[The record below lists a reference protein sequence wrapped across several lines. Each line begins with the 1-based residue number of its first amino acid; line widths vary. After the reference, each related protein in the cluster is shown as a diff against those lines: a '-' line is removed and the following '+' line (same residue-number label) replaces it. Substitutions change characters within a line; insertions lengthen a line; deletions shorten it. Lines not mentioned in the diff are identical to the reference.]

1 MKITSISVQAK
12 NPDRV
17 NVSVDGRYLFSLDIF
32 QVGDLGVKVGKE
44 YGEDELA
51 ELETESLFGK
61 LYGRTLEYCLLRPHS
76 IREVRDYLWRKTR
89 DRRGKDGGTIKGYS
103 PSLAERV
110 LGKLE
115 QKGYVD
121 DEQFARWWVETRN
134 LTKGTSLRKLRA
146 ELQSKGVAGQVVD
159 AVLAESDRN
168 DESEIRKIIAKKQA
182 RYPDEQKLIQYL
194 ARQGFGYDE
203 VKSALTADDVN
214 E

>member
-17 NVSVDGRYLFSLDIF
+17 NVSVDGRYRFSLDIF

-89 DRRGKDGGTIKGYS
+89 DRRGKDGGAIKGYS

-203 VKSALTADDVN
+203 IKSALTADDVN